1 MPHFSQRSRIEGVA
15 NAFSRALEAARA
27 RGTTLYDLS
36 SGNPTEQGLALPETE
51 LSRHLLPLGLERYEP
66 QPFGLLHA
74 RNAVAEELAR
84 SGHAVSA
91 AHIMLSASTSEAYGF
106 LFKLLCDRGDVVLV
120 PEPSYP
126 LLDVLATLEGV
137 RLVRYALCYDGEWH
151 IDAASLHAALSAH
164 TESARAIVCV
174 NPNNPTGSF
183 LKPDELALLA
193 ATGLPLISDEV
204 FADYALE
211 RPPAPTSALAAADR
225 TLVFRLSGLSKQ
237 LALPQLKLAYT
248 AIAGPEAAV
257 AEACARLEHI
267 ADAYL
272 SPATPV
278 QLALPTLLSLR
289 PRVQE
294 PILQR
299 VRANHQAL
307 REALEGSLANVL
319 KLEGGWYAVVRMP
332 ALQSDEQ
339 FCIDLLEQASV
350 VTQPGYFFDLPG
362 THLVLSLIVE
372 PRTFE
377 AGVRGLRQLLDRIA

>member
-1 MPHFSQRSRIEGVA
+1 
-15 NAFSRALEAARA
+15 
-27 RGTTLYDLS
+27 
-36 SGNPTEQGLALPETE
+36 
-51 LSRHLLPLGLERYEP
+51 
-66 QPFGLLHA
+66 
-74 RNAVAEELAR
+74 
-84 SGHAVSA
+84 
-91 AHIMLSASTSEAYGF
+91 
-106 LFKLLCDRGDVVLV
+106 
-120 PEPSYP
+120 
-126 LLDVLATLEGV
+126 
-137 RLVRYALCYDGEWH
+137 
-151 IDAASLHAALSAH
+151 
-164 TESARAIVCV
+164 
-174 NPNNPTGSF
+174 
-183 LKPDELALLA
+183 
-193 ATGLPLISDEV
+193 
-204 FADYALE
+204 
-211 RPPAPTSALAAADR
+211 
-225 TLVFRLSGLSKQ
+225 
-237 LALPQLKLAYT
+237 
-248 AIAGPEAAV
+248 
-257 AEACARLEHI
+257 
-267 ADAYL
+267 
-272 SPATPV
+272 V